1 MGKNWSNGTQ
11 DPTDG
16 ASTTTTDLTRLSLK
30 VSYRSGD
37 SDILNEF
44 YIPCLQQSVIYKRAV
59 GFFTSAGLAEAARGL
74 LGLIKNGG
82 RMYLIV
88 SAKLNFEDVEKIRAG
103 YDAREII
110 ARSLERGLDEPIIDE
125 ADSQRV
131 RNLTWLIANNKLDIR
146 IARPTSWTAEGIYHE
161 KMGLFF
167 DSYDERRNVVAFTG
181 SMNETKDSLIRN
193 YESIDVSIS
202 WEKSNREMRRVT
214 DHAEHFRRMWEGT
227 EPGLETLEFPEA
239 VRRKLVK
246 LFRPPAVPAQEPEA
260 RRSPYPF
267 QLKAIDAWKKA
278 HFKGV
283 LAMATGCG
291 KTYTAI
297 KSLEEIPEHRIN
309 LIIVPQQDLIDQWE
323 KEIRAEYGND
333 CVIRKVS
340 SLEPDWPGQLDRLIA
355 AYQSKA
361 TNESHRIFVIA
372 TIQTASGESF
382 RRRISRL
389 GPVELAMVVD
399 EVHHSGAGEFS
410 KVFGINAS
418 VRLGLSAT
426 PERNWD
432 DEGNQRIFDFFGPQ
446 FYDYGIADAIRDG
459 NLTAYRYEIHPAA
472 LTTTEREEFR
482 KFSQRIQVLISK
494 AKKRYPFLGSRSV
507 PQIMQYLDQVGDRAS
522 QQLRG
527 LYLARVNLLK
537 KATNKVEALRDIF
550 RHYKLKRCIIYCNDL
565 EHLDECRQAVFEE
578 GFDPVEYS
586 SRIDPAQR
594 RVIRTSFDDEE
605 GLSRILVAVKC
616 LDEGVDIP
624 TCDSAILI
632 ASSKSSREFIQRR
645 GRVLRKHPSK
655 SFSEIHDILI
665 LPFVLSE
672 DAYPLTDSEFEAV
685 NSEFR
690 RAEEFAQNAQ
700 NGPEILKYISQL
712 RLLFETARIDG
723 GLANR
728 PANHAQATHYQS

>member
-1 MGKNWSNGTQ
+1 MGNTWNDRIQARPDEVS
-11 DPTDG
+11 
-16 ASTTTTDLTRLSLK
+16 ATTTNLTRLSLK
-30 VSYRSGD
+30 VSYRSGN

-82 RMYLIV
+82 RMYLIA
-88 SAKLNFEDVEKIRAG
+88 SAKLNFEDVKKIRAG

-167 DSYDERRNVVAFTG
+167 DSYDEGGNVVAFTG

-202 WEKSNREMRRVT
+202 WEKSHREMRRVT
-214 DHAEHFRRMWEGT
+214 EHAEHFRRMWNGT
-227 EPGLETLEFPEA
+227 EPGLETLDFPEA

-246 LFRPPAVPAQEPEA
+246 LFRPPTVPFQEPEA
-260 RRSPYPF
+260 SRSPYPF
-267 QLKAIDAWKKA
+267 QLEAIDSWKKA

-283 LAMATGCG
+283 LSMATGSG

-323 KEIRAEYGND
+323 KEIRTEYGSN
-333 CVIRKVS
+333 CIIRKIS
-340 SLEPDWPGQLDRLIA
+340 SLEPDWSGQLDRLVS
-355 AYQSKA
+355 AYQRNVM
-361 TNESHRIFVIA
+361 TNEGRIFLLA
-372 TIQTASGESF
+372 TIQTASGDNF
-382 RRRISRL
+382 RRIISRL
-389 GPVELAMVVD
+389 SPEQLTMVID
-399 EVHHSGAGEFS
+399 EVHHSGANEFS
-410 KVFGINAS
+410 KVFRINAG

-446 FYDYGIADAIRDG
+446 FYDYPIADAIRDG
-459 NLTAYRYEIHPAA
+459 NLTVYRYEVHPAA
-472 LTTTEREEFR
+472 LTSTEKEEFR
-482 KFSQRIQVLISK
+482 RFSQRIQVLISK
-494 AKKRYPFLGSRSV
+494 AKKRYPFLVSRSV
-507 PQIMQYLDQVGDRAS
+507 PQVMQYLDQVDDGIS
-522 QQLRG
+522 PQLRS
-527 LYLARVNLLK
+527 LYLSRVNLMK
-537 KATNKVEALRDIF
+537 KASNKVRVLQDILK
-550 RHYKLKRCIIYCNDL
+550 HYPLKRCIIYCNDL
-565 EHLDECRQAVFEE
+565 EHLDECRKAVFEE

-586 SRIDPAQR
+586 SRVDPSQR
-594 RVIRTSFDDEE
+594 KTIRASFEDEE
-605 GLSRILVAVKC
+605 GPSRILVAVKC

-655 SFSEIHDILI
+655 IRSEIHDILI
-665 LPFVLSE
+665 LPFLRSE
-672 DAYPLTDSEFEAV
+672 DAYKLTDSEFEAV
-685 NSEFR
+685 NAEIQ
-690 RAEEFAQNAQ
+690 RAEEFAQNAE

-712 RLLFETARIDG
+712 KQLFETAHG
-723 GLANR
+723 GASTSIPPIGR
-728 PANHAQATHYQS
+728 PSDRYER